1 MSEVYNCLEVVGVEA
16 VVGGACCRCPLK
28 ALHSR
33 YSSVG
38 REVVIC

>member
-16 VVGGACCRCPLK
+16 VVGGHVAG
-28 ALHSR
+28 AHSR